1 MGGHMIEADEKK
13 LEQLV
18 LKLRATH
25 DEIGR
30 LIESDPNAALQLLE
44 NARNELYELVDAYG
58 TILEVMKARIAS

>member
-1 MGGHMIEADEKK
+1 MTEADEKK

-30 LIESDPNAALQLLE
+30 LIKSDPNAALELLE
-44 NARNELYELVDAYG
+44 NARYDLYKLVDAYG
-58 TILEVMKARIAS
+58 TILEITKARITL